1 MTITQ
6 RPRRSRLSRRLAW
19 LGVATMSAMA
29 VVAPSAAPALA
40 LTGAIY
46 TSNFDGSI
54 INENVGYA
62 ARTDVYL
69 TGGPCSGGSHLANDD
84 YYFQVTSPDG
94 VLLSSDAIGQRL
106 ITVANGFIQSSSGH
120 VTNALHCDPAVVGI
134 TVQLFPFDD
143 TPNPGG
149 EYKLTVATTASVQA
163 CPAFSAASNTYEIC
177 TAADQKSDNFKVG
190 EVAATPTPTPTPR
203 PTPTPTAVVTPD
215 PTVTPRPT
223 AIPNP
228 EPTPTGGVGGAT
240 GTPAVTLPPTSTF
253 GDDSRGGTDGGWRIA
268 VLTIAALL
276 AATLLLAPASAVITR
291 GRPR

>member
-19 LGVATMSAMA
+19 LGVATLSAMA

-54 INENVGYA
+54 INEIVGYA
-62 ARTDVYL
+62 AKTDVYL
-69 TGGPCSGGSHLANDD
+69 TGGPCSGGSHLANGD

-120 VTNALHCDPAVVGI
+120 VTNALNCDPAVVGI
-134 TVQLFPFDD
+134 TVQPFPFDD

-190 EVAATPTPTPTPR
+190 EVAATPTPTPQPT

-253 GDDSRGGTDGGWRIA
+253 GDDSPGGTDGGWRIA
-268 VLTIAALL
+268 VLMLAALL

-291 GRPR
+291 GRLR